1 MELKPE
7 QVKEVQDAV
16 ADALNYMLPKFV
28 GSDTMSKLTSAMEAG
43 VGHVDFP
50 DGRIASI
57 TLRVE
62 IETMGA
68 EPTEIRDRS
77 VV

>member
-1 MELKPE
+1 MKLRSE

-16 ADALNYMLPKFV
+16 ADALNDMLPQFV
-28 GSDTMSKLTSAMEAG
+28 GSDVMSRLTSAMEAG

-50 DGRIASI
+50 DGRTASI

-62 IETMGA
+62 IETGEA
-68 EPTEIRDRS
+68 GHEGKNS
-77 VV
+77 

>member
-1 MELKPE
+1 MIEAE

-16 ADALNYMLPKFV
+16 GDALNDMLPQFV
-28 GSDTMSKLTSAMEAG
+28 GNGIISRLTSAMEAG

-50 DGRIASI
+50 DGRTASI

-62 IETMGA
+62 IETEGA
-68 EPTEIRDRS
+68 GHEGKNS
-77 VV
+77 